1 MLLLSG
7 NCLPPRKAERWG
19 IPLPPPGAPM
29 RSQERCV
36 KEPPGSQLQF
46 LCTVASLPREWSQRH
61 WAGLQVAGGTWS
73 PVRNLTCLLIT
84 ERPKQP
90 AVLTQMRVYYS
101 LMKNRPAASQTRV
114 WQPMVHGAWASSDS
128 APLSLPEVVI
138 LSPLVVSWGCCTT
151 HHKLGT
157 LKRQKLIFSQF

>member
-29 RSQERCV
+29 RSGALLRNLQAASSSSSARWLPC
-36 KEPPGSQLQF
+36 PGSG
-46 LCTVASLPREWSQRH
+46 VRH

-90 AVLTQMRVYYS
+90 AVLTQMMVYYS
-101 LMKNRPAASQTRV
+101 LVKNRPAASQTRV

-138 LSPLVVSWGCCTT
+138 LSPLVVSWGCHTT

-157 LKRQKLIFSQF
+157 LKRQKLIFSRF